1 MLYDAIGA
9 TSSEWAGKSYA
20 EIKATAA
27 KDGSLLV
34 IPVGSIEQ
42 HGHHLPVATDT
53 ILVEAMVAGAAER
66 APEDAPVLVVPPVWS
81 GFSPHHLSFGGTL
94 SLEFANLR
102 AVLEDVAVTGI
113 ENGFDAVCFVNGHGG
128 NMALINAAVSTV
140 GTSTDAE
147 VLGTT
152 YFTLATDEIEALRES
167 EIGGMAHGGEYET
180 SLMLH
185 LRPDLVAEQER
196 ATATVLDEP
205 YDWGGSDLLDGGTVA
220 VYRGFDEYSESGAI
234 GAPELASAEKGARIY
249 DIVTEELAAL
259 FVAIYEQN
267 A

>member
-1 MLYDAIGA
+1 MIYDTIGS
-9 TSSEWAGKSYA
+9 TSSEWAGKSYT
-20 EIKATAA
+20 EIQRTAK
-27 KDGSLLV
+27 KDGSVLV
-34 IPVGSIEQ
+34 VPVGSIEQ

-53 ILVEAMVAGAAER
+53 ILVDAMANGGSEQISDEI
-66 APEDAPVLVVPPVWS
+66 PILVVPPIWS

-94 SLEFANLR
+94 SLEFDHLR
-102 AVLEDVAVTGI
+102 SVLEDVALTGI

-128 NMALINAAVSTV
+128 NTSLIDAAVSTV

-152 YFTLATDEIEALRES
+152 YFALATEKIESFRES

-185 LRPDLVAEQER
+185 LRPDLVSDDEPPA
-196 ATATVLDEP
+196 ATVWDEH
-205 YDWGGSDLLDGGTVA
+205 YAWGGSDLLEGSSLS

-234 GAPELASAEKGARIY
+234 GSPELASAEKGARIY
-249 DIVTEELAAL
+249 ETVTEELAAI
-259 FVAIYEQN
+259 FVAIHEHN